1 MQNRVLGV
9 EFCER
14 TRASLLR
21 AALVRER
28 EKRCVYESEYRYESE
43 RVCDYTSMRRTDID
57 IERERERERARKSIR
72 KRGNE
77 RGTK

>member
-1 MQNRVLGV
+1 M
-9 EFCER
+9 CER
-14 TRASLLR
+14 TKASLLR
-21 AALVRER
+21 AGLVRER

-57 IERERERERARKSIR
+57 IERERERERERARKSIR

>member
-1 MQNRVLGV
+1 M
-9 EFCER
+9 CER
-14 TRASLLR
+14 TKASLLR
-21 AALVRER
+21 AGLVRER

>member
-1 MQNRVLGV
+1 M
-9 EFCER
+9 CER

>member
-1 MQNRVLGV
+1 M
-9 EFCER
+9 CER

-57 IERERERERARKSIR
+57 IERERERER
-72 KRGNE
+72 
-77 RGTK
+77 